1 MSPPAGGSAFKV
13 WNMHSRLKSFLAS
26 SSGSTGTLFALIAV
40 PLLLATGVAVDYVRL
55 SDRQTELSSA
65 LDGAALAAATAKN
78 ASETER
84 IEIAK
89 SYFAKNLKDSPGTPT
104 IDVKVTGTS
113 IIAKADDPVPTM
125 LMRLAGIP
133 TMNADAQTEVMLPSA
148 GKAEVVMVLDYSGSM
163 TNSNKYGR
171 MAAAAKDMVTR
182 LAAATEPGNLKIG
195 LVPFSAMV
203 RTSMDSTFVS
213 QAAAGKTWT
222 GCTQD
227 RIHPY
232 NIGVST
238 PNASADSKWGYY
250 DKTSENSGAYDCNAY
265 GTKQLDIMP
274 LTTDF
279 TKVKQKLDAMRPLG
293 NTNIPLGAEF
303 GWNLLDNK
311 APFQEGVAYDDP
323 LTKKY
328 MLLLTD
334 GVQTSSQWGPGKSR
348 NVQMGQKNLVSLCS
362 AMRAEGIIIFTV
374 AYDIT
379 DKQVTTLLKQCAPGK
394 YFEPDVGGNSINLVF
409 SEITSQISNE
419 LVRLVR

>member
-1 MSPPAGGSAFKV
+1 MC
-13 WNMHSRLKSFLAS
+13 SRLKSFLAS
-26 SSGSTGTLFALIAV
+26 SSGSTGTLFAIVAV

-55 SDRQTELSSA
+55 SDRQTELASA

-78 ASETER
+78 ASETQR
-84 IEIAK
+84 VEIAK
-89 SYFAKNLKDSPGTPT
+89 TYFAKNLEESPASPEISVT
-104 IDVKVTGTS
+104 VTGTS
-113 IIAKADDPVPTM
+113 IIAKADDSVPTM

-133 TMNADAQTEVMLPSA
+133 TMRAEAQTEVMLPSA

-163 TNSNKYGR
+163 ASSNKYGR

-203 RTSMDSTFVS
+203 RTSMDASYVS
-213 QAAAGKTWT
+213 QASAGKIWT

-227 RIHPY
+227 RVSPY
-232 NIGVST
+232 NTGVST
-238 PNASADSKWGYY
+238 PTAAAETKWGYY

-265 GTKQLDIMP
+265 GSKQLDILPM
-274 LTTDF
+274 TTDF
-279 TKVKQKLDAMRPLG
+279 KKVTQKLDAMRPLG

-311 APFQEGVAYDDP
+311 APYEEGAAKDDP

-348 NVQMGQKNLVSLCS
+348 NVQNGQKNLVSLCN
-362 AMRAEGIIIFTV
+362 AMRAEDIIIFTI

-379 DKQVTTLLKQCAPGK
+379 DKQVTSLLKQCAPGK